1 MSVHFKELQHVVVA
15 QLCKPNRQ
23 FHGTDGTAR
32 EPRVG
37 DVGTICHAYD
47 PTDAAA
53 PVIVECIDPNGMTV
67 WLADFQP
74 NELQL
79 ANCADD

>member
-1 MSVHFKELQHVVVA
+1 MSAHFKELQVVVVS
-15 QLCKPNRQ
+15 QLISTDRQ
-23 FHGTDGTAR
+23 FEGAERIAR
-32 EPRVG
+32 APRVG